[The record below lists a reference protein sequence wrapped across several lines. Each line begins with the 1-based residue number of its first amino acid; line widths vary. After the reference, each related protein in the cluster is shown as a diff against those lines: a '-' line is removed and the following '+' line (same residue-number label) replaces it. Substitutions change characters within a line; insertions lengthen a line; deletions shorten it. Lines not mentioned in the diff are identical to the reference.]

1 MIHPKFRVPALAAL
15 ILIAGGC
22 GNDSANPAAT
32 ETAPDAAAET
42 GAQSAVE
49 QTASAPDN
57 AGTDTALPTLVV
69 DTFDG
74 NRFDL
79 AEQRGK
85 WVVVNYWATWC
96 APCLKEIPDFS
107 AFDAAR
113 DDVVVIGLAYEEIET
128 EDMRAFLEQV
138 PAGYPIAIVDVYD
151 PPADFEPPRALPTTY
166 LVAPDGHMAERF
178 MGPITSEQLAE
189 ALDKHAAG

>member
-1 MIHPKFRVPALAAL
+1 MSRSTIYSGLLALACLVLSAC
-15 ILIAGGC
+15 AGEP
-22 GNDSANPAAT
+22 DPAAPI
-32 ETAPDAAAET
+32 TAAANEPAAEAAADVAAGADAATDGGAVLSLQVET
-42 GAQSAVE
+42 LDHG
-49 QTASAPDN
+49 
-57 AGTDTALPTLVV
+57 
-69 DTFDG
+69 
-74 NRFDL
+74 RFDL

-113 DDVVVIGLAYEEIET
+113 EDVVVIGLAYEEIPA
-128 EDMRAFLEQV
+128 EDMRAFLVEV
-138 PAGYPIAIVDVYD
+138 PAGYPIAIVDVFD

-166 LVAPDGHMAERF
+166 LVGPDGRLAERF

-189 ALDKHAAG
+189 AIVRIGAG

>member
-1 MIHPKFRVPALAAL
+1 MSRSTIRHCLLALACLAL
-15 ILIAGGC
+15 LACAGESDPAG
-22 GNDSANPAAT
+22 AAT
-32 ETAPDAAAET
+32 AASDEPAAET
-42 GAQSAVE
+42 TADVGAGADASVDGGAVLSLQVE
-49 QTASAPDN
+49 
-57 AGTDTALPTLVV
+57 TL
-69 DTFDG
+69 DHG
-74 NRFDL
+74 RFDL

-113 DDVVVIGLAYEEIET
+113 EDVVVIGLAYEEIPA
-128 EDMRAFLEQV
+128 EDMRAFLTEV
-138 PAGYPIAIVDVYD
+138 PAGYPIAIVDVFD

-166 LVAPDGHMAERF
+166 LVGPDGRLAERF

-189 ALDKHAAG
+189 AIARIGAG

>member
-1 MIHPKFRVPALAAL
+1 MIHPTFRVPAMAAL
-15 ILIAGGC
+15 IVLASAC
-22 GNDSANPAAT
+22 GNGSPDQAAT
-32 ETAPDAAAET
+32 EAAPAAAE
-42 GAQSAVE
+42 
-49 QTASAPDN
+49 ASAQPDV
-57 AGTDTALPTLVV
+57 AQIPGAPAQASTDAALPTLVI

-113 DDVVVIGLAYEEIET
+113 DDVVVIGLAYEEIDA
-128 EDMRAFLEQV
+128 EDMRAFLEEV

-166 LVAPDGHMAERF
+166 LVAPDGRMAERF
-178 MGPITSEQLAE
+178 MGPITSEQLAQ
-189 ALDKHAAG
+189 AIDKHAAG

>member
-1 MIHPKFRVPALAAL
+1 ML
-15 ILIAGGC
+15 
-22 GNDSANPAAT
+22 
-32 ETAPDAAAET
+32 
-42 GAQSAVE
+42 
-49 QTASAPDN
+49 
-57 AGTDTALPTLVV
+57 

-74 NRFDL
+74 SRFDL
-79 AEQRGK
+79 ADQRGK

-113 DDVVVIGLAYEEIET
+113 DDVVVIGLAYEEIEA
-128 EDMRAFLEQV
+128 EDMRAFLEKV

-166 LVAPDGHMAERF
+166 LVAPDGRMAERF
-178 MGPITSEQLAE
+178 MGPVTSEQLAE
-189 ALDKHAAG
+189 AIDKHAAG